1 MNSAFNVF
9 VAWVNLCAA
18 GYWIFQGEPGLAVF
32 ACVGALCSLK
42 AVEWAR
48 E

>member
-1 MNSAFNVF
+1 MNSAANIL
-9 VAWVNLCAA
+9 VALVNFCAA
-18 GYWIFQGEPGLAVF
+18 GYWICQGEPALVAF